1 MPGCKSVLYDKNREK
16 TNIYL
21 FNIPKRNNLWQKRF
35 IVLKHIRRKGAD
47 NVDVNSR
54 NKRIIYVCEFSFR
67 DKELKILWAEG
78 KRKLYQGGFFQLSEK
93 KTKLNY
99 KTTTEESSNVS
110 SSIRD

>member
-1 MPGCKSVLYDKNREK
+1 M
-16 TNIYL
+16 
-21 FNIPKRNNLWQKRF
+21 
-35 IVLKHIRRKGAD
+35 LKHIRRKGAD

-93 KTKLNY
+93 KKKLNY

>member
-1 MPGCKSVLYDKNREK
+1 M
-16 TNIYL
+16 
-21 FNIPKRNNLWQKRF
+21 
-35 IVLKHIRRKGAD
+35 
-47 NVDVNSR
+47 NSR

-93 KTKLNY
+93 KTKKLNY

>member
-35 IVLKHIRRKGAD
+35 IVLKHIRWKGAD

-93 KTKLNY
+93 KQN
-99 KTTTEESSNVS
+99 
-110 SSIRD
+110 